1 MAAGSGAK
9 DTTISIDDNTVT
21 AANAPMA
28 IYAPNSTVE
37 YRNNL
42 DWKGAIVAKR
52 ITMQNNASI
61 AYDPSIAG
69 ITLGNNVRFYEPQG
83 YKECAVDPTSSA
95 PDSGC

>member
-1 MAAGSGAK
+1 M
-9 DTTISIDDNTVT
+9 T

-37 YRNNL
+37 YDNNL
-42 DWKGAIVAKR
+42 DWKGAIVAQR
-52 ITMQNNASI
+52 ITMKNNASI
-61 AYDPSIAG
+61 DYDPSIAG
-69 ITLGNNVRFYEPQG
+69 ITLGNQVRFYEPQG